1 MRLVF
6 LALAAA
12 LAAAAAA
19 TAADLVSATMSTSST
34 MPVAGLPG
42 CRVAGLPWRYTIT
55 VRTQTGDPVR
65 ARVRLQALRR
75 SRLLGCWTQSG
86 FVRCSENAG
95 TWISISRRLTRAIV
109 WPARWVGLE
118 LTFRAVVVTGTHTLR
133 LRAPVAGRA
142 TG

>member
-19 TAADLVSATMSTSST
+19 TAAGPVRATMSTSST
-34 MPVAGLPG
+34 MPVAG
-42 CRVAGLPWRYTIT
+42 VPWRYAIT

-65 ARVRLQALRR
+65 ARVRLQALRG
-75 SRLLGCWTQSG
+75 SRLLGCGTRSV
-86 FVRCSENAG
+86 FVRCSEDAG
-95 TWISISRRLTRAIV
+95 TWIAISGRLTRAIV

-133 LRAPVAGRA
+133 LRAPVTVRTAAG
-142 TG
+142 